1 LSQQL
6 ASPWPNIM
14 PAVARKDSAD
24 TIATGHGCDATTTT
38 LTGSGNV
45 FANSIGVVRRGDLSQ
60 VHNYEVIRSREV
72 EVPPPDP
79 PIPEDYVPSYYTEY
93 YSTCEPH
100 QVSLTSYSGNVFAND
115 LNIGRLGDS
124 YSGHTLSSGSP
135 NVFANS

>member
-1 LSQQL
+1 
-6 ASPWPNIM
+6 M

-45 FANSIGVVRRGDLSQ
+45 YVNSIGVVRRGDLSQ
-60 VHNYEVIRSREV
+60 VHTYEVIVAIEV
-72 EVPPPDP
+72 EDPPPPEPDP
-79 PIPEDYVPSYYTEY
+79 DYVPSTHTEY
-93 YSTCEPH
+93 IVTCEPH